1 MRTSHHGNR
10 MRTHRGHWPCG
21 TLLIGWCLAG
31 WLVAAI
37 ALPAHAETTLAEE
50 EAFRAAVARVAPAV
64 VRIEPAGMTGSGAA
78 EPGGGAG
85 PSTGLIVDP
94 SGLILAT
101 TFAVP
106 DDATSA
112 VVVLPDG
119 RRLAAT
125 PRGRDVARGIVLL
138 ETAALPA
145 MAALEPVARRD
156 LEPGQWAI
164 AVGRGW
170 TAAVPGVAV
179 GVISAVHRGW
189 GLAVQ
194 TDASVSPVNYGGP
207 LVDIAGRVIGIL
219 VPLPA
224 DTAGMKVGTELYDAG
239 IGFAIPLDE
248 MLAEL
253 PRLKRGEM
261 LRPGV
266 LGIGYR
272 SRDRINGEPVIGSVR
287 QGSPAARAGVR
298 PGDRIVAVDGRPV
311 VRIAEARHR
320 FVPRHAG
327 DEIELTLERSGDEE
341 AAKLVRHTVRATLVE
356 TLPPWRRAVV
366 GMVAAASDDDAAAA
380 RVAWVLPGG
389 PAAAAGVV
397 AGDRVTSVAAVG
409 SADVVEAPSPA
420 ILAGLLAGWEPGTRV
435 RLGLDRDGAT
445 SVVEMDLAAI
455 PSEVP
460 DEGPPAETVAAG
472 PGGPVDAAQVV
483 KLEGA
488 EIAEPPVAVLPP
500 PTRGPLP
507 VLIHLGPPRGAVAEA
522 EAAVWKAAVASSG
535 VAVILPGSSDPRQ
548 WSRED
553 IPAVV
558 RALQSL
564 DARRRIDPARV
575 AVAGSGAGGAF
586 AWLLAE
592 RLGPACRGVAV
603 TDAAIPRPV
612 TIEPAEPGTAR
623 WILVGGREP
632 RIEQDRDRLAKAG
645 YPVGTLAVE
654 ADAGPPAAVLCRWVS
669 LLGLL

>member
-1 MRTSHHGNR
+1 MTWNQHGSL
-10 MRTHRGHWPCG
+10 MRTHRGQRP
-21 TLLIGWCLAG
+21 IGWCLAV
-31 WLVAAI
+31 WLVAI
-37 ALPAHAETTLAEE
+37 GVVPARAEPTLAEE
-50 EAFRAAVARVAPAV
+50 AAFRKAVARVAPAV
-64 VRIEPAGMTGSGAA
+64 VRIEPAGTTSAAAA
-78 EPGGGAG
+78 EPGGSAG
-85 PSTGLIVDP
+85 PSTGLVVDA

-101 TFAVP
+101 AFAVP
-106 DDATSA
+106 DDATSV

-119 RRLAAT
+119 RRVAAT
-125 PRGRDVARGIVLL
+125 PRGRDVPRGIVLL
-138 ETAALPA
+138 ETEALPGE
-145 MAALEPVARRD
+145 AALETVSRFD

-170 TAAVPGVAV
+170 AASEPGVAV
-179 GVISAVHRGW
+179 GVVSAVDRGW

-207 LVDIAGRVIGIL
+207 LIDIAGRVIGIL

-248 MLAEL
+248 LLAEL
-253 PRLKRGEM
+253 PRMKRGET
-261 LRPGV
+261 LRHGV

-311 VRIAEARHR
+311 VRIADARHR

-327 DEIELTLERSGDEE
+327 DEIELTLERVDDGPE
-341 AAKLVRHTVRATLVE
+341 AKRGQRTVRATLVE
-356 TLPPWRRAVV
+356 TLPPWRRAVLGV
-366 GMVAAASDDDAAAA
+366 VAAASDDDAAMA

-389 PAAAAGVV
+389 PAAAAGVI
-397 AGDRVTSVAAVG
+397 AGDRVASIAAVG
-409 SADVVEAPSPA
+409 GGDVVEAPSSA
-420 ILAGLLAGWEPGTRV
+420 ILRGLLAGWEPGFRV
-435 RLGLDRDGAT
+435 RVGLDRDGAT
-445 SVVEMDLAAI
+445 SFVELDLAAM

-460 DEGPPAETVAAG
+460 DEGPPPDAVAAG
-472 PGGPVDAAQVV
+472 PAGPVDAAQVV

-488 EIAEPPVAVLPP
+488 EIAEPPFAVLPP
-500 PTRGPLP
+500 ASREPLP
-507 VLIHLGPPRGAVAEA
+507 VLIHLGPPRGAVTEA
-522 EAAVWKAAVASSG
+522 ETAVWKAAVAQAG

-548 WSRED
+548 WSRDD

-575 AVAGSGAGGAF
+575 AVAGSGAGGGF
-586 AWLLAE
+586 AWLVAE

-603 TDAAIPRPV
+603 TDAALPRQV
-612 TIEPAEPGTAR
+612 TVEPAEPGTAR
-623 WILVGGREP
+623 WILLGSAHDP
-632 RIEQDRDRLAKAG
+632 RIEQDRGRLESAG
-645 YPVGTLAVE
+645 YPVGTLAIE
-654 ADAGPPAAVLCRWVS
+654 PAAGPPAAVLCRWVS